1 MPPTTTEAKTLF
13 EKLWD
18 SHVVRSLGEN
28 LDLLH
33 VDRLLIH
40 DLSGSRALTDL
51 KERGLSVRNPELC
64 LSMPDHSVSS
74 LPGRTL
80 ASSPNGVRLGEALR
94 DMSAAEGI
102 PHYGID
108 HPNQGIVH
116 IVGPETGF
124 TLPGSLL
131 VCGDSHTSTH
141 GAMGA
146 LAWGIGSSELVHV
159 LATQTIRQRRP
170 GTMRITVDG
179 ELGDGVEA
187 KDVILHI
194 IGALGVAAG
203 TGNAIEYAGAT
214 IEAMSIEERLTICNL
229 SIEFGARMGMV
240 APDDTTYAYLKGLPL
255 APQDE
260 AWDRA
265 ETYWQTLPTDDD
277 AVFDREETFRAE
289 DIAPQIT
296 WGTSPGQ
303 TLPVNGII
311 PSPDSFVEAELQ
323 YNAETALDY
332 MGLQAG
338 KTIAG
343 TKVDRVFIGSC
354 TNSRLIDLRRAAEV
368 AQGRQVAANV
378 TAWVVPGSVKVK
390 REAEAE
396 GLHEIFLAAGFEWR
410 EPGCSQ
416 CVATNG
422 EVVAPGE
429 RCVSTSNRNFVGR
442 QGPKARTHLAGPAM
456 AAAAAIAGEIT
467 DVRALTPN
475 LVPVGGEG

>member
-1 MPPTTTEAKTLF
+1 MPPTTTKAKTLF
-13 EKLWD
+13 ENLWD

-51 KERGLSVRNPELC
+51 NERGLSVRNPELC

-94 DMSAAEGI
+94 DMSAAAGI

-179 ELGDGVEA
+179 ELGDGVDA

-203 TGNAIEYAGAT
+203 TGNAIEYAGTT
-214 IEAMSIEERLTICNL
+214 IGAMSIEERLTICNL

-255 APQDE
+255 APQDD

-265 ETYWQTLPTDDD
+265 ETYWRSLPTDDD

-311 PSPDSFVEAELQ
+311 PSPGSFVEAEMQ

-368 AQGRQVAANV
+368 ARGRRVAANV
-378 TAWVVPGSVKVK
+378 TAWVVPGSVQVK

-396 GLHEIFLAAGFEWR
+396 GLHNIFLAAGFEWR

-467 DVRALTPN
+467 DVRALAPTT
-475 LVPVGGEG
+475 GEG

>member
-51 KERGLSVRNPELC
+51 NERGLSVRNPELC

-94 DMSAAEGI
+94 DMSAAAGI

-203 TGNAIEYAGAT
+203 TGNAIEYAGTT
-214 IEAMSIEERLTICNL
+214 IGAMSIEERLTICNL

-265 ETYWQTLPTDDD
+265 ETYWRSLPTDDD

-311 PSPDSFVEAELQ
+311 PSPGSFVEAEMQ

-332 MGLQAG
+332 MGPQAG

-368 AQGRQVAANV
+368 ARGRQVAANV
-378 TAWVVPGSVKVK
+378 TAWVVPGSVQVK

-396 GLHEIFLAAGFEWR
+396 GLHDIFLAAGFEWR

-467 DVRALTPN
+467 DVRALAPTT
-475 LVPVGGEG
+475 GEG

>member
-13 EKLWD
+13 ENLWD

-51 KERGLSVRNPELC
+51 NERGLSVRNPELC

-94 DMSAAEGI
+94 DMSAAAGI

-203 TGNAIEYAGAT
+203 TGNAIEYAGTT
-214 IEAMSIEERLTICNL
+214 IGAMSIEERLTICNL

-265 ETYWQTLPTDDD
+265 ETYWRSLPTDDD

-311 PSPDSFVEAELQ
+311 PSPGSFVEAEMQ

-368 AQGRQVAANV
+368 ARGRQVAANV
-378 TAWVVPGSVKVK
+378 TAWVVPGSVQVK

-396 GLHEIFLAAGFEWR
+396 GLHDIFLAAGFEWR

-467 DVRALTPN
+467 DVRALAPTT
-475 LVPVGGEG
+475 GEG

>member
-13 EKLWD
+13 ENLWD

-51 KERGLSVRNPELC
+51 NERGLSVRNPELC

-94 DMSAAEGI
+94 DMSAAAGI

-194 IGALGVAAG
+194 IGTLGVAAG
-203 TGNAIEYAGAT
+203 TGNAIEYAGTT
-214 IEAMSIEERLTICNL
+214 IGAMSIEERLTICNL

-265 ETYWQTLPTDDD
+265 ETYWRSLPTDDD

-311 PSPDSFVEAELQ
+311 PSPGSFVEAEMQ

-368 AQGRQVAANV
+368 ARGRQVAANV
-378 TAWVVPGSVKVK
+378 TAWVVPGSVQVK

-396 GLHEIFLAAGFEWR
+396 GLHDIFLAAGFEWR

-467 DVRALTPN
+467 DVRAFAPTT
-475 LVPVGGEG
+475 GEG

>member
-51 KERGLSVRNPELC
+51 NERGLSVRNPELC

-94 DMSAAEGI
+94 DMSAAAGI

-203 TGNAIEYAGAT
+203 TGNAIEYAGTT
-214 IEAMSIEERLTICNL
+214 IGAMSIEERLTICNL
-229 SIEFGARMGMV
+229 SIEFGARKGMV

-265 ETYWQTLPTDDD
+265 ETYWRSLPTDDD

-311 PSPDSFVEAELQ
+311 PSPGSFVEAEMQ

-368 AQGRQVAANV
+368 ARGRQVAANV
-378 TAWVVPGSVKVK
+378 TAWVVPGSVQVK

-396 GLHEIFLAAGFEWR
+396 GLHDIFLAAGFEWR

-467 DVRALTPN
+467 DVRALAPTT
-475 LVPVGGEG
+475 GEG

>member
-51 KERGLSVRNPELC
+51 NERGLSVRNPELC

-94 DMSAAEGI
+94 DMSAAAGI

-203 TGNAIEYAGAT
+203 TGNAIEYAGTT
-214 IEAMSIEERLTICNL
+214 IGAMSIEERLTICNL

-255 APQDE
+255 APQGE

-265 ETYWQTLPTDDD
+265 ETYWRSLPTDDD

-311 PSPDSFVEAELQ
+311 PSPGSFVEAEMQ

-368 AQGRQVAANV
+368 ARGRQVAANV
-378 TAWVVPGSVKVK
+378 TAWVVPGSVQVK

-396 GLHEIFLAAGFEWR
+396 GLHDIFLAAGFEWR

-467 DVRALTPN
+467 DVRALAPTT
-475 LVPVGGEG
+475 GEG

>member
-51 KERGLSVRNPELC
+51 NERGLSVRNPELC

-94 DMSAAEGI
+94 DMSAAAGI

-203 TGNAIEYAGAT
+203 TGNAIEYAGTT
-214 IEAMSIEERLTICNL
+214 IGAMSIEERLTICNL

-265 ETYWQTLPTDDD
+265 ETYWRSLPTDDD

-311 PSPDSFVEAELQ
+311 PSPGSFVEAEMQ

-354 TNSRLIDLRRAAEV
+354 TNSRLIDLRRSAEV
-368 AQGRQVAANV
+368 ARGRQVAANV
-378 TAWVVPGSVKVK
+378 TAWVVPGSVQVK

-396 GLHEIFLAAGFEWR
+396 GLHDIFLAAGFEWR

-467 DVRALTPN
+467 DVRALAPTT
-475 LVPVGGEG
+475 GEG

>member
-1 MPPTTTEAKTLF
+1 MTEAKTLF
-13 EKLWD
+13 DKLWD
-18 SHVVRSLGEN
+18 SHVIRSLGED

-40 DLSGSRALTDL
+40 DLSGARALTDL
-51 KERGLSVRNPELC
+51 QERGLSVRNPELC
-64 LSMPDHSVSS
+64 IAIPDHSISS

-80 ASSPNGVRLGEALR
+80 ASSPNGERLGGALR
-94 DMSAAEGI
+94 DMSEAAGI

-116 IVGPETGF
+116 VVGPETGF

-170 GTMRITVDG
+170 GTMRITIDG
-179 ELGDGVEA
+179 ELGPGVEA

-194 IGALGVAAG
+194 IGELGVAAG
-203 TGNAIEYAGAT
+203 VGNAIEYAGST
-214 IEAMSIEERLTICNL
+214 IRAMSIEERLTICNL

-240 APDDTTYAYLKGLPL
+240 APDETTYAYLQGRPL
-255 APQDE
+255 CPEGE
-260 AWDRA
+260 AWEEA
-265 ETYWQTLPTDDD
+265 LAYWRSLPTDEG
-277 AVFDREETFRAE
+277 AVFDKEASFDAAE
-289 DIAPQIT
+289 IAPQIT

-303 TLPVNGII
+303 TLPVNATI
-311 PSPDSFVEAELQ
+311 PEPDSFAEAELRG
-323 YNAETALDY
+323 NAETALEY
-332 MGLQAG
+332 MDLNAG
-338 KTIAG
+338 AAIAG
-343 TKVDRVFIGSC
+343 TPIDRVFIGSC
-354 TNSRLIDLRRAAEV
+354 TNSRLSDLRSAAAV
-368 AQGRQVAANV
+368 AKGRQVAGDV
-378 TAWVVPGSVKVK
+378 TAWVVPGSVQVK

-396 GLHEIFLAAGFEWR
+396 GLHEVFLAAGFEWR

-442 QGPKARTHLAGPAM
+442 QGPKARTHLASPAM

-467 DVRALTPN
+467 DVRDMAPL
-475 LVPVGGEG
+475 EGDG

>member
-51 KERGLSVRNPELC
+51 NERGLSVRNPELC

-94 DMSAAEGI
+94 DMSAAAGI

-203 TGNAIEYAGAT
+203 TGNAIEYAGTT
-214 IEAMSIEERLTICNL
+214 IGAMSIEERLTICNL

-265 ETYWQTLPTDDD
+265 ETYWRSLPTDGD

-311 PSPDSFVEAELQ
+311 PSPGSFVEAEMQ

-368 AQGRQVAANV
+368 ARGRQVAANV
-378 TAWVVPGSVKVK
+378 TAWVVPGSVQVK

-396 GLHEIFLAAGFEWR
+396 GLHDIFLAAGFEWR

-467 DVRALTPN
+467 DVRALAPTT
-475 LVPVGGEG
+475 GEG

>member
-51 KERGLSVRNPELC
+51 NERGLSVRNPELC

-94 DMSAAEGI
+94 DMSAAAGI

-203 TGNAIEYAGAT
+203 TGNAIEYAGTT
-214 IEAMSIEERLTICNL
+214 IGAMSIEERLTICNL

-265 ETYWQTLPTDDD
+265 ETYWRSLPTDDD

-311 PSPDSFVEAELQ
+311 PSPGSFVEAEMQ

-368 AQGRQVAANV
+368 ARGRQVAANV
-378 TAWVVPGSVKVK
+378 TAWVVPGSVQVK

-396 GLHEIFLAAGFEWR
+396 GLHDIFLAAGFEWR

-467 DVRALTPN
+467 DVRALAPTT
-475 LVPVGGEG
+475 GEG

>member
-51 KERGLSVRNPELC
+51 NERGLSVRNPELC

-94 DMSAAEGI
+94 DMSAAAGI

-203 TGNAIEYAGAT
+203 TGNAIEYAGTT
-214 IEAMSIEERLTICNL
+214 IGAMSIEERLTICNL

-265 ETYWQTLPTDDD
+265 ETYWRSLPTDDD

-311 PSPDSFVEAELQ
+311 PSPGSFVEAEMQ

-368 AQGRQVAANV
+368 ARGRQVAANV
-378 TAWVVPGSVKVK
+378 TAWVVPGSVQVK

-396 GLHEIFLAAGFEWR
+396 GLHNIFLAAGFEWR

-467 DVRALTPN
+467 DVRALAPTT
-475 LVPVGGEG
+475 GEG

>member
-1 MPPTTTEAKTLF
+1 MPPTTTKAKTLF
-13 EKLWD
+13 ENLWD

-51 KERGLSVRNPELC
+51 NERGLSVRNPELC

-94 DMSAAEGI
+94 DMSAAAGI

-179 ELGDGVEA
+179 ELGDGVDA

-203 TGNAIEYAGAT
+203 TGNAIEYAGTT
-214 IEAMSIEERLTICNL
+214 IGAMSIEERLTICNL

-255 APQDE
+255 APQDD

-265 ETYWQTLPTDDD
+265 ETYWRSLPTDDD

-311 PSPDSFVEAELQ
+311 PSPGSFVEAEMQ

-368 AQGRQVAANV
+368 ARGRRVAANV
-378 TAWVVPGSVKVK
+378 TAWVVPGSVQVK

-396 GLHEIFLAAGFEWR
+396 GLHNIFLAAGFEWR

-456 AAAAAIAGEIT
+456 AAAAAIEGEIT
-467 DVRALTPN
+467 DVRALAPTT
-475 LVPVGGEG
+475 GEG